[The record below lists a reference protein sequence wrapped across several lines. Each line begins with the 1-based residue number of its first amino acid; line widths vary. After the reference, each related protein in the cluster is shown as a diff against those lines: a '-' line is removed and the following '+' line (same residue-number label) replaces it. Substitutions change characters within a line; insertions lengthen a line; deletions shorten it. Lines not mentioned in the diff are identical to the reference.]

1 MKEGASVQRPP
12 LLDGTNFSY
21 WKARMKAFIKSMD
34 EKAWRAIL
42 TGWQHPMKTDD
53 KNEVVKKPEIE
64 WTTEED
70 RLANSNSKALNAI
83 FSAVDVHQFKLIS
96 TCEVA
101 KEAWEI
107 LETAHEGTKAV
118 RLSKLQ
124 ILTSRFEN
132 LGMKEDESIS
142 QFNSRLCDI
151 ANEAFALGEKYS
163 EEKLVRKTLRSLP
176 KRFAYKVTAIEEA
189 KDVQNMKLEELMGSL
204 RTFEMNLDEERGDKK
219 SKGIAFQAENREDQT
234 EDFWNEDDDLTESM
248 VLLSKNF
255 SKVLKK
261 FNRNKGYL
269 RNKNSSSV
277 STGVP
282 TPRRNT
288 VPNPGNFNAGSRIKS
303 STSNNNSDSNA
314 KNKGIQCRE
323 CEGFGHIQAECA
335 NTLKKKNKSLNATWS
350 DEDSDCSKEDET
362 NLVAFASRSD
372 GAVEECAASSPKN
385 TAGVTEDVATPVY
398 ESSDDD
404 DLTED
409 NLFEAYQLIHTK
421 WIELTEICER
431 KTAQIQQSNIE
442 KNNLEKKNSELESK
456 LIESQGSVATLKAEL
471 EKMKKLVKM
480 LNSGSSNLDEILST
494 GKIEK
499 EHFGL
504 GYSRQTGNGQTVFV
518 KGSSSSINEGR
529 DEKGKRAVESSI
541 GTSTVVNPGN
551 TSVATPA
558 GTSGKTRRG
567 RWTPICHYCN
577 KRGHIR
583 PRCFQFFADLRR
595 EHQKKSQPR
604 RSTKQEWVKKIE
616 SRCNVAFTSLK
627 ASTGQS

>member
-64 WTTEED
+64 WSTEED

-204 RTFEMNLDEERGDKK
+204 RTFEMNLDEEKGDKK
-219 SKGIAFQAENREDQT
+219 SKGIAFQAENREDQI
-234 EDFWNEDDDLTESM
+234 EVFWNEDDDLTESM

-261 FNRNKGYL
+261 FNRNKGYM
-269 RNKNSSSV
+269 RNKDSGSV

-288 VPNPGNFNAGSRIKS
+288 IPNRGNFNAGSRNRS
-303 STSNNNSDSNA
+303 DTGNNLDSNA
-314 KNKGIQCRE
+314 RNKTIQCRE
-323 CEGFGHIQAECA
+323 CEGFKHLQAECA
-335 NTLKKKNKSLNATWS
+335 NNLKKKNKSLNATWS
-350 DEDSDCSKEDET
+350 DGDSYCSREDET
-362 NLVAFASRSD
+362 DLVAFASRSE
-372 GAVEECAASSPKN
+372 GVAEEGGVSSPKD
-385 TAGVTEDVATPVY
+385 TAGITEGVATPVY
-398 ESSDDD
+398 ESSDDE
-404 DLTED
+404 DLTEE
-409 NLFEAYQLIHTK
+409 NLIEAYRLIHTK
-421 WIELTEICER
+421 WTELTKICER
-431 KTAQIQQSNIE
+431 MSTQIQQSNIE
-442 KNNLEKKNSELESK
+442 KNNL
-456 LIESQGSVATLKAEL
+456 
-471 EKMKKLVKM
+471 
-480 LNSGSSNLDEILST
+480 
-494 GKIEK
+494 
-499 EHFGL
+499 
-504 GYSRQTGNGQTVFV
+504 
-518 KGSSSSINEGR
+518 
-529 DEKGKRAVESSI
+529 
-541 GTSTVVNPGN
+541 
-551 TSVATPA
+551 
-558 GTSGKTRRG
+558 
-567 RWTPICHYCN
+567 
-577 KRGHIR
+577 
-583 PRCFQFFADLRR
+583 
-595 EHQKKSQPR
+595 
-604 RSTKQEWVKKIE
+604 
-616 SRCNVAFTSLK
+616 
-627 ASTGQS
+627 